1 MIIRPKLLIIG
12 HARHGKDTVGDWFKT
27 KGYTFVSSSRF
38 VGEKA
43 VWPEMNAMHDA
54 YVQKGCT
61 DPDACH
67 LCQTGN
73 GPSHIGISVS
83 PVPTFPVYGAFEEAF
98 ADRRNHRKFW
108 FDAICEYNKPDR
120 SRLGRELYAAY
131 DMYVGLRNWHE
142 LEALRLHKAFDLCVW
157 VDASERCG
165 PEPESSCTVTS
176 AQADVIIDNNGTLD
190 DLDKALVV
198 LYDKWIRPLERTK
211 NKPKAVGQCPHCYNQ
226 ARITPCP
233 VCNA

>member
-1 MIIRPKLLIIG
+1 MTIIRPKLLIIG
-12 HARHGKDTVGDWFKT
+12 HARHGKDTVGEWFVQ

-38 VGEKA
+38 VGGKA
-43 VWPEMNAMHDA
+43 VWPAIDEAWRTYHLRQ
-54 YVQKGCT
+54 VGCD
-61 DPDACH
+61 DPSC
-67 LCQTGN
+67 C
-73 GPSHIGISVS
+73 P
-83 PVPTFPVYGAFEEAF
+83 PVPMPEFPDYLNFEAAF
-98 ADRRNHRKFW
+98 ADRHNHRAFW
-108 FDAICEYNKPDR
+108 FDAIAAYNRPDR

-176 AQADVIIDNNGTLD
+176 AQADVIINNNGTLD
-190 DLDKALVV
+190 DLDKTLVV

>member
-1 MIIRPKLLIIG
+1 MTIIRPKLLIIG
-12 HARHGKDTVGDWFKT
+12 HARHGKDTVGEWMVQ

-38 VGEKA
+38 VMEKA
-43 VWPEMNAMHDA
+43 VWPEFKYRAG
-54 YVQKGCT
+54 QKPFPNET
-61 DPDACH
+61 HLLPFSYSVWPDYFTQEEC
-67 LCQTGN
+67 
-73 GPSHIGISVS
+73 
-83 PVPTFPVYGAFEEAF
+83 FE
-98 ADRRNHRKFW
+98 DRHRFRAFW
-108 FDAICEYNKPDR
+108 FETIAAYNRPDR

-198 LYDKWIRPLERTK
+198 LYDKWIRPFERTK

-233 VCNA
+233 ACNA

>member
-1 MIIRPKLLIIG
+1 MTIIRPKLLIIG

-38 VGEKA
+38 VGEKV
-43 VWPEMNAMHDA
+43 VWPI
-54 YVQKGCT
+54 YQQRI
-61 DPDACH
+61 PD
-67 LCQTGN
+67 TGYKDFE
-73 GPSHIGISVS
+73 
-83 PVPTFPVYGAFEEAF
+83 TFFEG
-98 ADRRNHRKFW
+98 RGQMRSFW
-108 FDAICEYNKPDR
+108 YDAIAAYNRPDR

-190 DLDKALVV
+190 DLDKTLVV
-198 LYDKWIRPLERTK
+198 LYDKWIRPLERFAGTADI
-211 NKPKAVGQCPHCYNQ
+211 PLL
-226 ARITPCP
+226 RTT
-233 VCNA
+233 

>member
-12 HARHGKDTVGDWFKT
+12 HARHGKDTVGDWMKQ
-27 KGYTFVSSSRF
+27 KGYTFVSSSWF

-43 VWPEMNAMHDA
+43 VWPKYLETACAPAYLDFATFFHNRGKMRDYWYNAIAA
-54 YVQKGCT
+54 Y
-61 DPDACH
+61 
-67 LCQTGN
+67 N
-73 GPSHIGISVS
+73 RS
-83 PVPTFPVYGAFEEAF
+83 
-98 ADRRNHRKFW
+98 
-108 FDAICEYNKPDR
+108 DR

-190 DLDKALVV
+190 DLDKTLVV
-198 LYDKWIRPLERTK
+198 LYDKWIRPLERFAGTADI
-211 NKPKAVGQCPHCYNQ
+211 PLL
-226 ARITPCP
+226 RTT
-233 VCNA
+233 

>member
-1 MIIRPKLLIIG
+1 MVNMSIIRPKLLIIG
-12 HARHGKDTVGDWFKT
+12 HARHGKDTVGDWFVK

-38 VGEKA
+38 VLEKA
-43 VWPEMNAMHDA
+43 VWPEFKNRASRKPLQSEAHLLPFTYSA
-54 YVQKGCT
+54 W
-61 DPDACH
+61 PDYFT
-67 LCQTGN
+67 Q
-73 GPSHIGISVS
+73 
-83 PVPTFPVYGAFEEAF
+83 EECF
-98 ADRRNHRKFW
+98 ADRDKFRAFW
-108 FDAICEYNKPDR
+108 FECITAYNRPDR

-190 DLDKALVV
+190 GLDKTLLV
-198 LYDKWIRPLERTK
+198 LYDKWIRPFEQSLQYTK
-211 NKPKAVGQCPHCYNQ
+211 PTAVE
-226 ARITPCP
+226 
-233 VCNA
+233 